1 MRAIAIV
8 GILLV
13 LAGLYVLVDGASFTR
28 DRTVVK
34 VGTFEANVKEQQ
46 SVPAWAGGV
55 AILVGVGCVIV
66 GLRKR

>member
-13 LAGLYVLVDGASFTR
+13 IGGLYVVVNGASFTR
-28 DRTVVK
+28 DKTVVK

-46 SVPAWAGGV
+46 SIPTWAGGV
-55 AILVGVGCVIV
+55 AILLGAGCVIV